1 MNSEDSLIKKKI
13 VETQDPFWFS
23 YPSILVDRHRLDEF
37 FPRTDMTEVEQ
48 LNATVRLAI
57 YVSVALVLYSKSV
70 NYLYIAIIA
79 MLFTYVLYTNST
91 SRKEY
96 FSNLDKLDQ
105 IEKEKVV
112 VYPTQN
118 NPFMNVLPTDYIE
131 NPNREAATKINTYN
145 NDDLVR
151 DINEKFYYN
160 LYRDL
165 DDVYDKTNSQ
175 RQFYTMPSTTIPNEQ
190 GKFAD
195 WLYKSPPTCKEGN
208 GNSCVANNYNPLK
221 DSKYRNSYFF

>member
-1 MNSEDSLIKKKI
+1 MNNSLLKEKI

-23 YPSILVDRHRLDEF
+23 SPAILVDRNRLDEF

-57 YVSVALVLYSKSV
+57 YASLAMVLYSKNL

-79 MLFTYVLYTNST
+79 MLFTYVLYTNSNKK
-91 SRKEY
+91 KEY
-96 FSNLDKLDQ
+96 FSNLEKLDQ
-105 IEKEKVV
+105 IEKEKVI

-131 NPNREAATKINTYN
+131 NPNREAATKVNTYN
-145 NDDLVR
+145 NEDLVK
-151 DINEKFYYN
+151 DINDKFYYN

-175 RQFYTMPSTTIPNEQ
+175 RQF
-190 GKFAD
+190 
-195 WLYKSPPTCKEGN
+195 
-208 GNSCVANNYNPLK
+208 
-221 DSKYRNSYFF
+221 